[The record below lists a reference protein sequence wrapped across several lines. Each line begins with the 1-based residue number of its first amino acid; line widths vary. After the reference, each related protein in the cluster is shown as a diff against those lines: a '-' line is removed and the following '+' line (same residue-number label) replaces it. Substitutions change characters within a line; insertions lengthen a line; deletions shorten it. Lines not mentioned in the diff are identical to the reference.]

1 MLVGELLLKIKMED
15 FLQQNFVAV
24 WHHFLSFEISRSKFA
39 VETWGSGNAYLI
51 FQVIAWHHILVMNDE
66 AKSELRDEAVELW
79 FKLTKTGFKTQNVLT
94 YSLISSLTSLSIET
108 VRRHVKKLKDNKWV
122 YYSKKEGVKYSPSE
136 ENNKFLADIFN
147 HKEVKDLGRFLDVIE
162 KQKIKIK

>member
-1 MLVGELLLKIKMED
+1 MEN

-51 FQVIAWHHILVMNDE
+51 FQVIAWHHILVMTHE
-66 AKSELRDEAVELW
+66 AETQIRDEAVELW
-79 FKLTKTGFKTQNVLT
+79 FKLTKTGFKTRSVLT

-108 VRRHVKKLKDNKWV
+108 IRRHVKKLEKNSWV
-122 YYSKKEGVKYSPSE
+122 SYSKKEGVKFSPSE
-136 ENNKFLADIFN
+136 ENNKFLTDIFN
-147 HKEVKDLGRFLDVIE
+147 QKEVKDLGRFLDVIE
-162 KQKIKIK
+162 NQKLQINI

>member
-1 MLVGELLLKIKMED
+1 MVVGELLLKIKMED

-39 VETWGSGNAYLI
+39 VQTWGSGNAYLI

-79 FKLTKTGFKTQNVLT
+79 YKLTKTGFKTQNILT

-136 ENNKFLADIFN
+136 ENNKFLTDIFN
-147 HKEVKDLGRFLDVIE
+147 YKEVKDLGRFLDIIE
-162 KQKIKIK
+162 KQKIK